1 MAPRLTSVYA
11 GYFVSKE
18 ELDQWSKREAE
29 VNLAYKRCL
38 RQEAGFVGFAI
49 DAHLSNKLGVD
60 LVKRQYMP
68 KPEHGGCGR
77 QCSNLNMVFY
87 RRYAETN
94 SLANCKPAV
103 WKRFEEKSADVEV
116 KRKLE
121 ETLHLE
127 LSDWTTI
134 VWAPTAMIY
143 NLVPE
148 EFEESKAEIIERIER
163 GPPGPC
169 GGDPPP
175 LP

>member
-1 MAPRLTSVYA
+1 MAPRLTSIYA

-18 ELDQWSKREAE
+18 ELVQWSKREAE
-29 VNLAYKRCL
+29 VNPAYKRCL
-38 RQEAGFVGFAI
+38 RQEAGFFGFAI
-49 DAHLSNKLGVD
+49 DAYLSKNKLGD

-68 KPEHGGCGR
+68 MPEHGGCGR
-77 QCSNLNMVFY
+77 QCSNWNTVFC
-87 RRYAETN
+87 RRHAEAN

-103 WKRFEEKSADVEV
+103 WKRFEPKHADLEV
-116 KRKLE
+116 KQKLK
-121 ETLHLE
+121 ETLHIE

-134 VWAPTAMIY
+134 VWGPTAMVY
-143 NLVPE
+143 NVTPE
-148 EFEESKAEIIERIER
+148 EFEDSKAKIIEQIER